1 MHTQAVQAER
11 RDVVP
16 LQLRSERAWVQRPY
30 RHAYSTPRAYCQR
43 RVASASSDAPHT
55 PHLPPPQRPTC
66 PCSAR
71 VVHIVEIPH
80 PATQG
85 HAHPSPRRLAV
96 NGRPP
101 RAVPPWRGHL
111 ARLRCRRAAWT
122 AACAGLRACESRRSA
137 APLLV
142 AHHAARPRKE
152 SLGAAGGVRP
162 RYQKGQLG
170 RARPRPVDPTCGGCC
185 GTLRSPPP
193 KSSLTVDISRQM
205 SASERGAWVSRAWFN
220 LNGTQFRAPR
230 AAPTSCSRSAGGD
243 NIFCTARTALTTAR
257 RPDIRRVT
265 LNHIPDERDREGPHT
280 HADTRRPTPPGLYT
294 CEYDCS
300 SDTG

>member
-1 MHTQAVQAER
+1 MGRLLEATENIFNLKRMRRAESGCR
-11 RDVVP
+11 ARTDTRIQYTDGHRDA
-16 LQLRSERAWVQRPY
+16 RA
-30 RHAYSTPRAYCQR
+30 QR
-43 RVASASSDAPHT
+43 RVASPAH
-55 PHLPPPQRPTC
+55 RPTRHTRHTCRHRSAQC

-96 NGRPP
+96 NGRPQ

-152 SLGAAGGVRP
+152 SLGAAGGVR
-162 RYQKGQLG
+162 
-170 RARPRPVDPTCGGCC
+170 ARPPSEDQAHLRHFQAQSAHLRGG
-185 GTLRSPPP
+185 PW
-193 KSSLTVDISRQM
+193 SL
-205 SASERGAWVSRAWFN
+205 A
-220 LNGTQFRAPR
+220 
-230 AAPTSCSRSAGGD
+230 
-243 NIFCTARTALTTAR
+243 
-257 RPDIRRVT
+257 
-265 LNHIPDERDREGPHT
+265 
-280 HADTRRPTPPGLYT
+280 PGLI
-294 CEYDCS
+294 
-300 SDTG
+300 